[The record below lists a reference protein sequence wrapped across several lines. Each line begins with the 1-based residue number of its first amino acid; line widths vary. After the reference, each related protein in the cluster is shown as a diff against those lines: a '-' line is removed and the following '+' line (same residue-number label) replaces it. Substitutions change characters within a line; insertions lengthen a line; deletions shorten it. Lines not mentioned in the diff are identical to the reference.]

1 MTRALR
7 RVGLCV
13 HGRGMGVGG
22 GILDIA
28 YFVVYVS
35 VCNEYLIHMS
45 QSLQKH
51 DIKGKVI
58 QCSYQANP

>member
-1 MTRALR
+1 MCM
-7 RVGLCV
+7 VG
-13 HGRGMGVGG
+13 GWEWGG

-45 QSLQKH
+45 LNLYKSMILREK
-51 DIKGKVI
+51 
-58 QCSYQANP
+58 